1 MKATNAARWGI
12 TAILAFVMF
21 SGGIGELTHQWG
33 TLDTARVL
41 GYPAYFLTIIGVWK
55 VLGSLALLAPGFP
68 KLKEWACAGIFFNM
82 TGAAASHALAGDW
95 GPYAFHVTVTS
106 FLGLLALALLALK
119 PRSGEHVQANAP
131 QARLAAAV

>member
-1 MKATNAARWGI
+1 MKTTNAARWGI
-12 TAILAFVMF
+12 TAILVFVMF
-21 SGGIGELTHQWG
+21 SGGIGELTGQWG

-106 FLGLLALALLALK
+106 FFALLALALLALR
-119 PRSGEHVQANAP
+119 PRTGEQPTAKTAAP
-131 QARLAAAV
+131 RLAAAV